1 MIALFAAACG
11 PEGSADSTT
20 TSEAGTTTTVAPAP
34 EAVLLSYAL
43 EAGTSYSYEVDI
55 DQSIEM
61 TAAGNS
67 AAFGEEEIPGEMS
80 VDITGTTTF
89 THMVS
94 AGPEPGTYEIRITGD
109 FSALEFGGTIDGD
122 PVSSEDIPDFAGMEP
137 VDVTVV
143 VDEQGN
149 VIPGDTALG
158 EDFLGDLGGLD
169 MLEQLGSGAGIGQ
182 FVGPP
187 FSEDEVTV
195 GDTWTETVE
204 VPTLPG
210 DDPITTQIDSVVTG
224 TETVD
229 GAEVFVIETTTTTS
243 AIEFDLAE
251 LLVGFMTAFV
261 PDGATD
267 EEMAEF
273 DAIIEQLRFA
283 FAIDETVAEL
293 TTRFD
298 YEAGLA
304 HRADF
309 ANTTHLV
316 MDISVP
322 DEETGELLDFE
333 MDMTVSQE
341 VAYRLTDAGGA

>member
-1 MIALFAAACG
+1 
-11 PEGSADSTT
+11 
-20 TSEAGTTTTVAPAP
+20 V
-34 EAVLLSYAL
+34 
-43 EAGTSYSYEVDI
+43 
-55 DQSIEM
+55 
-61 TAAGNS
+61 
-67 AAFGEEEIPGEMS
+67 EI
-80 VDITGTTTF
+80 
-89 THMVS
+89 
-94 AGPEPGTYEIRITGD
+94 
-109 FSALEFGGTIDGD
+109 
-122 PVSSEDIPDFAGMEP
+122 
-137 VDVTVV
+137 
-143 VDEQGN
+143 
-149 VIPGDTALG
+149 
-158 EDFLGDLGGLD
+158 
-169 MLEQLGSGAGIGQ
+169 
-182 FVGPP
+182 
-187 FSEDEVTV
+187 
-195 GDTWTETVE
+195 
-204 VPTLPG
+204 PTLPG
-210 DDPITTQIDSVVTG
+210 DDPITTQIDSIVTG

-251 LLVGFMTAFV
+251 LLVGLMSAFV

-273 DAIIEQLRFA
+273 DAMIEQLRFA

-293 TTRFD
+293 TTLFD

-322 DEETGELLDFE
+322 DEETGELLEFE